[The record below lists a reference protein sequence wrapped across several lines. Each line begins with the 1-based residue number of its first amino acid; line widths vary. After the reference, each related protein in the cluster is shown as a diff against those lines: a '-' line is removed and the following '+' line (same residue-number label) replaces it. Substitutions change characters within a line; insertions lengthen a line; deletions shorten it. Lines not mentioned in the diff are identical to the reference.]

1 MLIVDFVW
9 IVFQAVPHSLAS
21 HHHVWRRPDFYP
33 SGRVV
38 EESEDSVELP
48 LLLRAGLDVVA
59 DEFGGVGSV
68 PADPHTYPLL
78 SRARRQVVAQRRGR
92 QAEAS
97 SSMGCLRVSGV
108 SAVAEADVAPDA
120 RPLRAEMDV
129 VGRIERGRES
139 VGAVAGTVSASPHP
153 YPLRSRSRGPYLRD
167 LEEEVDE
174 PTFYISS
181 HARRSLAVQ
190 EAWKKVRDETKR
202 KRREDEEAEL
212 DDGAGAGGDCSGPS
226 SRERRGDGDDEEG
239 PGGVGGMAV

>member
-21 HHHVWRRPDFYP
+21 HHHVWRGPESRLEVLVPPSESALEPSASMSPVGMFYPNGSPVFYP

-38 EESEDSVELP
+38 EESEERVE
-48 LLLRAGLDVVA
+48 
-59 DEFGGVGSV
+59 GSV
-68 PADPHTYPLL
+68 SADPNPYPLL
-78 SRARRQVVAQRRGR
+78 SRTRRQVVAQRRGR

-97 SSMGCLRVSGV
+97 SSIGCLRVT
-108 SAVAEADVAPDA
+108 
-120 RPLRAEMDV
+120 
-129 VGRIERGRES
+129 GRIEREQES
-139 VGAVAGTVSASPHP
+139 AGAVVEPVSASPHP

-190 EAWKKVRDETKR
+190 EAWKKVRDNKR
-202 KRREDEEAEL
+202 KKRGEDEDAEL
-212 DDGAGAGGDCSGPS
+212 DDGAGEGGDRSGPG
-226 SRERRGDGDDEEG
+226 SRERRGGGDDEEG